1 MPTYHFQK
9 FRKLCVSLEIRH
21 FAGLQLKLQLVSDK
35 RNKLRIGRLSLG
47 VGYRVAKE
55 PLQCIQIAPI
65 PGDLDGVADGPLHPG
80 RGGLEGF
87 GYLGIQHLGDGVGV
101 PYGPPEG
108 LAGCSRRTL

>member
-1 MPTYHFQK
+1 MGHNAPNHRSVPLSVLRYI
-9 FRKLCVSLEIRH
+9 LSLE
-21 FAGLQLKLQLVSDK
+21 LKLEFV
-35 RNKLRIGRLSLG
+35 RNQGDELRIGRLSLG

-65 PGDLDGVADGPLHPG
+65 PGDLDGVAEGPLHPG